1 MRVYQPISHLNSVR
15 MNLLIK
21 LDSICFEPVT
31 LPIMMIAWSC
41 DKMFVIKPIKY
52 VPKASDKILRYRG
65 DVPFMPLDS
74 PNHSQK

>member
-1 MRVYQPISHLNSVR
+1 MGVYQPISYSNSVR
-15 MNLLIK
+15 MHPLIK
-21 LDSICFEPVT
+21 LDMLKFKPVA
-31 LPIMMIAWSC
+31 LPLVIVAWSC
-41 DKMFVIKPIKY
+41 DEDLIIKPIKY